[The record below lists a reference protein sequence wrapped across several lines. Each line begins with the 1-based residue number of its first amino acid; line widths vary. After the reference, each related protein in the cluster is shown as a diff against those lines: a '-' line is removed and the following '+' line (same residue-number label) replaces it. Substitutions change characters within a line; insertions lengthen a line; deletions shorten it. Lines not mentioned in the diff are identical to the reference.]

1 MKLVVRMEDLDCAH
15 CAQKMEDKIG
25 KLSGVESV
33 SVSFMA
39 QKMILQVAEGKLE
52 AHEYLNALK
61 DGKLKESAQFSEQFQ
76 RYRRVGRFK
85 RNVLR

>member
-39 QKMILQVAEGKLE
+39 QKMILQITEGTD
-52 AHEYLNALK
+52 K
-61 DGKLKESAQFSEQFQ
+61 DDLLSQIEKAVKSVDKNCSIV
-76 RYRRVGRFK
+76 R
-85 RNVLR
+85 

>member
-15 CAQKMEDKIG
+15 CAQKMEDKIC

-39 QKMILQVAEGKLE
+39 QKMILQITEGTD
-52 AHEYLNALK
+52 K
-61 DGKLKESAQFSEQFQ
+61 DDLLSQIEKTVKSVDKNCSIV
-76 RYRRVGRFK
+76 R
-85 RNVLR
+85 